1 MKKFLSAKAC
11 SPLAIKSLLPK
22 FETEEECYK
31 EKQLRVNTLSR
42 SELIKARR
50 LAEKLSDCDDEE
62 PCFSFSCPVC
72 VREFRIK
79 KISQLALL
87 CEDYQAWK
95 FVTIIYYDR
104 MTSTLGEL
112 SIQRLIGRLRK
123 QLKRSG
129 ISDVL
134 IGFFEVDYH
143 PEYQRWM
150 PHFHLL
156 VRCDSTR
163 NITWRKLRDC
173 FNKCGKS
180 NDVDIEVR
188 RPTLVKRLKNPLG
201 LISYICKI
209 KWMRV
214 ESYYV
219 EGERMTRKLRLKKVN
234 FVHSLLTLDSLK
246 LSDIEFM
253 HGIRQ
258 HGATLRESVLGKK

>member
-11 SPLAIKSLLPK
+11 SPLAIRSLLPK
-22 FETEEECYK
+22 FETEDECYK

-42 SELIKARR
+42 SKLIKARR

-72 VREFRIK
+72 VRKFRIK

-104 MTSTLGEL
+104 MTLTLGEL
-112 SIQRLIGRLRK
+112 SIQRLINRLRK
-123 QLKRSG
+123 QLTRAG

-173 FNKCGKS
+173 FNKSGKN

-201 LISYICKI
+201 LISYICKL

-219 EGERMTRKLRLKKVN
+219 KGKRKTRKFRLSKVN
-234 FVHSLLTLDSLK
+234 FVHSLLKLDSLK
-246 LSDIEFM
+246 LSNIQFM
-253 HGIRQ
+253 HGISQ
-258 HGATLRESVLGKK
+258 YGSTLKETVRGEK

>member
-11 SPLAIKSLLPK
+11 SPLAIRSLLPK
-22 FETEEECYK
+22 FETEDECYK

-42 SELIKARR
+42 SKLIKARR

-72 VREFRIK
+72 VRKFRIK

-104 MTSTLGEL
+104 MTLTLGEL
-112 SIQRLIGRLRK
+112 SIQRLINRLRK
-123 QLKRSG
+123 QLTRAG

-143 PEYQRWM
+143 SEYQRWM

-163 NITWRKLRDC
+163 NTTWRKLRDC
-173 FNKCGKS
+173 FNKSGKN

-201 LISYICKI
+201 LISYICKL

-219 EGERMTRKLRLKKVN
+219 KGKRKTRKFRLSKVY
-234 FVHSLLTLDSLK
+234 FVHSLLKLDSLK
-246 LSDIEFM
+246 LSNIQFM
-253 HGIRQ
+253 HGISQ
-258 HGATLRESVLGKK
+258 YGSTLKETVRGEK